1 MFLPS
6 AVIAPFIKVPAGASI
21 VLNLSSEVDQLV
33 RSPRPGY
40 KKQQWQQSTKL
51 GHGAATTATSK
62 RGQGGMERHGQ
73 CQWQW
78 PTGIVSSSNSNSN
91 GNGNGDRWHG
101 NHGHHFQTEELNF
114 DQSFRFSS
122 IEI

>member
-21 VLNLSSEVDQLV
+21 VLNLSSEVDPLV

-91 GNGNGDRWHG
+91 ATATDG
-101 NHGHHFQTEELNF
+101 TATMVTI
-114 DQSFRFSS
+114 FRQKS
-122 IEI
+122 